1 MKIHKGDKV
10 KIIAGKDR
18 GKEGT
23 VLRVLTA
30 ANKVLVEGINKVKKH
45 VKPGAVSKEG
55 GIISVERP
63 VDVSNVMYIDQ
74 KSQKPVR
81 LGYKVLDGKKYRVSR
96 KDGEVVGK
104 LVKGK

>member
-10 KIIAGKDR
+10 KVITGKDS
-18 GKEGT
+18 GKEGK
-23 VLRVLTA
+23 VLAVYLSK
-30 ANKVLVEGINKVKKH
+30 NKVLVEGINKVKKH